1 MLQKIVFQDNIFQ
14 ITRALDL
21 IRDGMKLDLSEE
33 IFAKKTMN
41 DILFFDFAI
50 QNIFNKIEPQTHLPD
65 YLNTMQCLYF
75 CIMKYINTLQVMMAE
90 KQNDPIMINNK
101 QKMMGIFE
109 KYKNL
114 VSKIDI
120 DIKESDLSQDSMNMV
135 SQNELSE
142 LLNFG

>member
-14 ITRALDL
+14 ITRALDV
-21 IRDGMKLDLSEE
+21 IIDGMKLDLSEE

-50 QNIFNKIEPQTHLPD
+50 QNIFNKLEPQSHLPD
-65 YLNTMQCLYF
+65 YLSTMQCLYF
-75 CIMKYINTLQVMMAE
+75 CIVKYVKALQIMMEE
-90 KQNDPIMINNK
+90 KQNDPIVMNNME
-101 QKMMGIFE
+101 KMMGIFG
-109 KYKNL
+109 KYKEL
-114 VSKIDI
+114 IAKIDI
-120 DIKESDLSQDSMNMV
+120 DIQESDVNQDSINMV

>member
-14 ITRALDL
+14 ITRALDV
-21 IRDGMKLDLSEE
+21 IIDGMKLDLSEE

-50 QNIFNKIEPQTHLPD
+50 QNIFNKLEPQTHLPD

-75 CIMKYINTLQVMMAE
+75 CIVKYTTTLQIMMNE
-90 KQNDPIMINNK
+90 KQNDPIMMNNMEK
-101 QKMMGIFE
+101 LMGIFE
-109 KYKNL
+109 KYKEL
-114 VSKIDI
+114 IGKIDL
-120 DIKESDLSQDSMNMV
+120 DIQESDVSQDSINMV

>member
-14 ITRALDL
+14 ITRALDV
-21 IRDGMKLDLSEE
+21 IIDGMKLDLSEE

-50 QNIFNKIEPQTHLPD
+50 QNIFNKLEPQSHLPD
-65 YLNTMQCLYF
+65 YLSTMQCLYF
-75 CIMKYINTLQVMMAE
+75 CILKYINVLQVMMSD
-90 KQNDPIMINNK
+90 KQNDPIVINNM
-101 QKMMGIFE
+101 QKIMGIFE
-109 KYKNL
+109 KYKEL
-114 VSKIDI
+114 VSKLDI
-120 DIKESDLSQDSMNMV
+120 DIQESEISQDSINIV